1 VKRFAAC
8 LLLALLSAV
17 ATAQETPPAA
27 DAAASLAAPL
37 TPLHLGYAFEQ
48 PDVLVRQ
55 RLFGLAHGLSL
66 LAGAC
71 LDLADQSGSTQ
82 EAYAA
87 WHARQATVIDGLV
100 HDLSR
105 YYFGARAEEAHWGDL
120 VRALNLKDNIRDV
133 LGEVTLDDA
142 CATLPTAIIRP
153 RYELDRLLA
162 ESKLPDA
169 EAPMPGA
176 NPETAVPPAPT
187 SGANPDAPQPKTSE

>member
-1 VKRFAAC
+1 MKRFAAW
-8 LLLALLSAV
+8 LLLALVSAA
-17 ATAQETPPAA
+17 ATAQDATPTAE
-27 DAAASLAAPL
+27 AAAPLAAPL
-37 TPLHLGYAFEQ
+37 TPLHQGYAFEQ
-48 PDVLVRQ
+48 TDVLVRQ

-87 WHARQATVIDGLV
+87 WHAKQATVIDGLV
-100 HDLSR
+100 TDLSR
-105 YYFGARAEEAHWGDL
+105 YYFGARAEEARWGDL

-133 LGEVTLDDA
+133 LGDVTLEEA

-162 ESKLPDA
+162 ESKLPET
-169 EAPMPGA
+169 EATAPVA
-176 NPETAVPPAPT
+176 NPEAAVPPAPT
-187 SGANPDAPQPKTSE
+187 SSVVPDAAAPKASE

>member
-1 VKRFAAC
+1 MKRFAAW
-8 LLLALLSAV
+8 LLLALLSAAV
-17 ATAQETPPAA
+17 PAQDTSPAA
-27 DAAASLAAPL
+27 EPAAAPATPL
-37 TPLHLGYAFEQ
+37 TPLHQGYAFEQ
-48 PDVLVRQ
+48 TDVLVRQ

-105 YYFGARAEEAHWGDL
+105 YYFGARADEARWGDL
-120 VRALNLKDNIRDV
+120 VRALKLKDNIRDA
-133 LGEVTLDDA
+133 LGEVTLEEA

-153 RYELDRLLA
+153 RYELDRMLA
-162 ESKLPDA
+162 ESKLPEA
-169 EAPMPGA
+169 EAPAPGA
-176 NPETAVPPAPT
+176 KPEIAVPPAPT
-187 SGANPDAPQPKTSE
+187 SDPAPDAAAPKASE